1 MHADAATITVTVETL
16 DASNNSHGLVSEV
29 FTKTTNITR
38 LRIELERTIF
48 LPSGYK
54 AKVRM
59 QSTGSG
65 NTAISCTWYLFD
77 PNHASDVAAVGGEG
91 LGGKAGE
98 NFNTFFHNGGATSTK
113 TIDGFPGA
121 IADAVWEESWLDHF
135 EVTDSFAE
143 FFVIVGTY
151 ASDAANYSQ
160 QVLDDTGTTGVKV
173 ASNGMDSVTLPAG
186 IITSASINNGAIT
199 NAKFAAGA
207 IDAAALAADVVND
220 IWMGTVLT
228 EAYAADGATA
238 TPAQLLYMIYSVVSQ
253 FDIDGDTIRCRKLDG
268 TTQAMTFRLDSDTNP
283 TSRYRNS

>member
-1 MHADAATITVTVETL
+1 MQEAVAKTTLGMGDWCSVGESQGRLFRNFDDADADFVCRGNWFRTWQRALHADA
-16 DASNNSHGLVSEV
+16 G
-29 FTKTTNITR
+29 
-38 LRIELERTIF
+38 
-48 LPSGYK
+48 
-54 AKVRM
+54 
-59 QSTGSG
+59 
-65 NTAISCTWYLFD
+65 FD
-77 PNHASDVAAVGGEG
+77 ASDVAAVGEQT

-113 TIDGFPGA
+113 TVDGLPGA
-121 IADAVWEESWLDHF
+121 IADAVWDESWLDHF

-220 IWMGTVLT
+220 IWMGAALT
-228 EAYAADGATA
+228 EDYASQGAEG
-238 TPAQLLYMIYSVVSQ
+238 TPAQLLYMLLSACTQ
-253 FDIDGDTIRCRKLDG
+253 FEVDGQTIRCKELDG
-268 TTQAMTFRLDSDTNP
+268 TTDAMTFGMDSATNP
-283 TSRYRNS
+283 TLRLRS